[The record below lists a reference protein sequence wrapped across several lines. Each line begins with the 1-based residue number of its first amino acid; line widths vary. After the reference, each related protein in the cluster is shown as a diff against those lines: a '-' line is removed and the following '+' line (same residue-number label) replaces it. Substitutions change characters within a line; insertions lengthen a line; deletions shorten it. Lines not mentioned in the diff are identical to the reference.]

1 MVHEAGQRPVQAPPL
16 VRQNQCDRREV
27 ARLGQGLA
35 AVGRQHHEAR
45 QVGRVVGDVFGEALQ
60 SVELHRPHAGHTPD
74 AVPAVLGDL
83 PGHEGRVGLVDEP
96 DAGMAPEIPAA
107 LVQCHVVGAHLLKV
121 VEADAG
127 QDTEVLFDRHAHLS
141 DDGNVAL
148 GEQPEVGQN
157 GPRQG
162 VLHRHHGPVE
172 GAIRQAA
179 DKLGEIM
186 RRTGLHVLSEPPQGS
201 LLMECPPDTLDSNF
215 HCLRTKKRPV
225 VDGLINQ
232 YGVACPGSAVI
243 KIKEAESRV
252 EHTVRYDT
260 IPEDGE
266 LRNAP

>member
-1 MVHEAGQRPVQAPPL
+1 
-16 VRQNQCDRREV
+16 
-27 ARLGQGLA
+27 
-35 AVGRQHHEAR
+35 
-45 QVGRVVGDVFGEALQ
+45 
-60 SVELHRPHAGHTPD
+60 
-74 AVPAVLGDL
+74 
-83 PGHEGRVGLVDEP
+83 
-96 DAGMAPEIPAA
+96 
-107 LVQCHVVGAHLLKV
+107 VGAHLLKV